1 MPLYEYLCD
10 VCGRRFETIQK
21 FSDPPLE
28 HCSECGGTVRKQ
40 VAAPAFQFKGT
51 GWYITDYAKKG
62 AGQTDGA
69 KSENSSKEGSG
80 ESAQGGKST
89 EKAAEKSGTSAA
101 SPASSSPGS
110 SASKGASEG

>member
-10 VCGRRFETIQK
+10 VCGRRFEAIQK

-51 GWYITDYAKKG
+51 GWYITDYAKKE
-62 AGQTDGA
+62 QVKTDGKA
-69 KSENSSKEGSG
+69 DGASKEKSG
-80 ESAQGGKST
+80 DAAQAGKP
-89 EKAAEKSGTSAA
+89 ADQPAEKSGPSGT
-101 SPASSSPGS
+101 PAGSSSGA
-110 SASKGASEG
+110 SASKGASES